1 MIVSIIA
8 LFSIITNGLLVIYI
22 LNNKGNSDYINLKKE
37 RDELFSQKS
46 KLEGINEVKE
56 KQIAEL
62 SNKNSQLNEVFKNNK
77 VLEEQNTKLLKDL
90 DDRKDYYE
98 IKEQNKVLQEQL
110 QQQEKYINKL
120 KDEMTSNFK
129 NISHSI
135 IEEQGEN
142 FKKTQRD
149 VFVHFQ
155 NEVKNFISKVEEN
168 TKTNNN
174 NKTSLE
180 EQIKLLMN
188 NNNNLAKEAN
198 DLTDAL
204 RGNKKIQGNW
214 GEIQL
219 ERIIEMVGLKEGIDY
234 IKQGRFTE
242 NDKVY
247 IPDYII
253 NLPNDRKI
261 IVDSKVS
268 LNSYIEYVKS
278 ESKEDREKYLK
289 MYINDIKQHIN
300 ELSNKEYQNLI
311 KENSLDYVFMFL
323 PLERAYIDAIDNDNS
338 IYELAFKKH
347 VAIATPSSIFPIIR
361 TIQNLWNVER
371 QNKNVEDIVD
381 TGRRIYE
388 QVSAFTS
395 DIEKIKKG
403 IDNLNEV
410 YIDAYKRLYTGNEN
424 VVRLTEKLK
433 KYGISIPEKKEIKY
447 VDELL
452 ISNGEEQ

>member
-1 MIVSIIA
+1 MIITTIALISIIV
-8 LFSIITNGLLVIYI
+8 NGLLVFYV
-22 LNNKGNSDYINLKKE
+22 LNGNFNNKE

-46 KLEGINEVKE
+46 KLEGINEEKD
-56 KQIAEL
+56 KQISEL
-62 SNKNSQLNEVFKNNK
+62 LSKNNQLNEVLKNNK
-77 VLEEQNTKLLKDL
+77 VLEEQNTNLLKDL

-98 IKEQNKVLQEQL
+98 IKKENGILQKQL
-110 QQQEKYINKL
+110 QQQEKDINKL

-149 VFVHFQ
+149 VFIHFQ

-180 EQIKLLMN
+180 EQIKLLMT

-198 DLTDAL
+198 ELTDAL
-204 RGNKKIQGNW
+204 KGNKKIQGNW

-234 IKQGRFTE
+234 TKQERFTE
-242 NDKVY
+242 DDKIY

-253 NLPNDRKI
+253 NLPNDRRVI
-261 IVDSKVS
+261 IDSKVS
-268 LNSYIEYVKS
+268 LNNYIEYTKS
-278 ESKEDREKYLK
+278 ENKEDREKYLK

-323 PLERAYIDAIDNDNS
+323 PLEHAYIDAIDNDNS

-371 QNKNVEDIVD
+371 QNKNVETIVD
-381 TGRRIYE
+381 TGRKIYE
-388 QVSAFTS
+388 QVVAFS
-395 DIEKIKKG
+395 VNIEKIKKG
-403 IDNLNEV
+403 IDGLNEIYV
-410 YIDAYKRLYTGNEN
+410 DSYKRLYTGNDN
-424 VVRLTEKLK
+424 IIRLTEKLK
-433 KYGISIPEKKEIKY
+433 KYGISTNKEIKY
-447 VDELL
+447 IDKLL
-452 ISNGEEQ
+452 ISDLEEEK

>member
-1 MIVSIIA
+1 M
-8 LFSIITNGLLVIYI
+8 
-22 LNNKGNSDYINLKKE
+22 
-37 RDELFSQKS
+37 
-46 KLEGINEVKE
+46 
-56 KQIAEL
+56 
-62 SNKNSQLNEVFKNNK
+62 
-77 VLEEQNTKLLKDL
+77 

-98 IKEQNKVLQEQL
+98 IKKENGILQKQL
-110 QQQEKYINKL
+110 QQQEKDINKL

-149 VFVHFQ
+149 VFIHFQ

-180 EQIKLLMN
+180 EQIKLLMT

-198 DLTDAL
+198 ELTDAL
-204 RGNKKIQGNW
+204 KGNKKIQGNW

-234 IKQGRFTE
+234 TKQERFTE
-242 NDKVY
+242 NDKIY

-253 NLPNDRKI
+253 NLPNDRRI
-261 IVDSKVS
+261 IIDSKVS
-268 LNSYIEYVKS
+268 LNNYIEYTKS
-278 ESKEDREKYLK
+278 ESKEDKEKYLK

-323 PLERAYIDAIDNDNS
+323 PLEHAYIDAIDNDNS

-371 QNKNVEDIVD
+371 QNKNVEAIVEI
-381 TGRRIYE
+381 GRKIYE
-388 QVSAFTS
+388 KVSLFTV
-395 DIEKIKKG
+395 DMEKIKNN
-403 IDNLNEV
+403 IDNLNKS
-410 YIDAYKRLYTGNEN
+410 YIDAYKKLYNGNAN
-424 VVRLTEKLK
+424 VIKLTEELK
-433 KYGISIPEKKEIKY
+433 KYGISTNKEISY
-447 VDELL
+447 ENQLLLNDEK
-452 ISNGEEQ
+452 N